1 MHLSQTI
8 NSRAR
13 GKRFAGLAGALV
25 LSLSLTACTVDVG
38 PQLDP
43 PQGCN
48 APTAFFASDVWPKY
62 FATYSCGQS
71 TCHDSQSGRGYFRL
85 MDVSAVTAPN
95 PMAPLSAWPF
105 EWQQN
110 LRNVQQNLSCSDPT
124 NSLVLAVPSGRS
136 IPHPPGQTV
145 TDIPGADA
153 LFTQWLQ

>member
-1 MHLSQTI
+1 MHPSHTF
-8 NSRAR
+8 SRGVGAVHCL
-13 GKRFAGLAGALV
+13 ALAGAIATALA
-25 LSLSLTACTVDVG
+25 LSACTVDVG

-95 PMAPLSAWPF
+95 PMAPLSTWPF

-110 LRNVQQNLSCSDPT
+110 Q
-124 NSLVLAVPSGRS
+124 
-136 IPHPPGQTV
+136 
-145 TDIPGADA
+145 
-153 LFTQWLQ
+153 